1 MNIVNLSIFQKID
14 NCIIQICSNIIVN
27 CNMTERWEQPRKT
40 KKDKARRNEELHGK
54 FSPKHI
60 RMGQALAEKR
70 IATQNKYVD
79 AHEVPA
85 VSNKKK

>member
-1 MNIVNLSIFQKID
+1 
-14 NCIIQICSNIIVN
+14 
-27 CNMTERWEQPRKT
+27 MTERWEQPRKT

-70 IATQNKYVD
+70 IATQNKYVNVPETD
-79 AHEVPA
+79 ALQ
-85 VSNKKK
+85 KKD